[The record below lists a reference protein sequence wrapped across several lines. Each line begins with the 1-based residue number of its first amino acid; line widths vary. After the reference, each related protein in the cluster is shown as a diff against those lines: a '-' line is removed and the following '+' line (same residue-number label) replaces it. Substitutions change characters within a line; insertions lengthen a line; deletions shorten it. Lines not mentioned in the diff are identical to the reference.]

1 MIVLGVK
8 MLRLSIKNK
17 FTAAS
22 VLVFA
27 SIVGILIIEQST
39 TTKIKNYEILEVAI
53 TRIEAD
59 MLYLRRNEKDFLSR
73 NDMKYK
79 DKFEKNYQKLN
90 GNLEKLKQSLLEIG
104 FDEQAAKS
112 LDSSFKD
119 YLTAFNNLVVV
130 QQKIGLNPKD
140 GLYGS
145 LRQAVHNAETRINQA
160 NQQTLRAD
168 MLQLRRNEKDFM
180 LRLDE
185 KYVEKFNKN
194 ITVFSNSLA
203 ASDLDFSLKNDIAND
218 MKSYQASFESLVASA
233 KEKGLSSSSGYR
245 GEMRAKVHIAETQLN
260 TLFGQLSE
268 LIKTEVGDID
278 RFLMVMRII
287 GFILALVVVAV
298 IIWLSQSVLK
308 SINHLTSRVVAIS
321 KQKDLSIRVDTSSGD
336 EIATM
341 GVALNNLLDEFKVII
356 LNVNQSANEVSNASE
371 AIITVAEKTVDD
383 LSEQQNQSEQIA
395 TAMNQMSATVQDVA
409 KNAVEAAQGA
419 TTANAESHEGKN
431 IVDVSITTI
440 KRVAD
445 GIKTAGNSIHR
456 VEEDSDRIGT
466 VLEVIRGIADQT
478 NLLALNAAI
487 EAARAGEQ
495 GRGFAVVADEVRT
508 LASRTQESTQEIQEM
523 VESLQ
528 SGAKE
533 AVALMEDSRS
543 RTDEGVKQSESAGLA
558 LEKIV
563 SSVDQINEMNTQ
575 IASAAEEQGAVAE
588 EINRNTLT
596 ISEISANNL
605 KNTSEFVSSS
615 KKIVSTVEDLK
626 LMVQQFK

>member
-1 MIVLGVK
+1 MP
-8 MLRLSIKNK
+8 RLSIKNK
-17 FTAAS
+17 FIAAS

-27 SIVGILIIEQST
+27 SIMGILIVGQLT
-39 TTKIKNYEILEVAI
+39 TTKVKDYEIVEVAI

-59 MLYLRRNEKDFLSR
+59 MLYLRRNEKDFLVR

-79 DKFEKNYQKLN
+79 EKFEKNYQKLN
-90 GNLEKLKQSLLEIG
+90 KNLEKLKQGLLEIG
-104 FDEQAAKS
+104 FDEQAANS

-119 YLTAFNNLVVV
+119 YLTAFNNLVAV

-140 GLYGS
+140 GLYGR
-145 LRQAVHNAETRINQA
+145 LRTAVHNAETKINQA
-160 NQQTLRAD
+160 NQQRLRAD

-185 KYVEKFNKN
+185 KYVGKFNQN
-194 ITVFSNSLA
+194 ITAFSNSLA
-203 ASDLDFSLKNDIAND
+203 ASDLDFTVKNDIAND

-233 KEKGLSSSSGYR
+233 EEKGLTSTSGYR
-245 GEMRAKVHIAETQLN
+245 GEMRAKVHTAETQLN
-260 TLFGQLSE
+260 ALFSQLSE
-268 LIKTEVGDID
+268 LIKTEIGDID
-278 RFLMVMRII
+278 GFMVITRTI
-287 GFILALVVVAV
+287 GITLSLVVVAV

-308 SINHLTSRVVAIS
+308 SINQLTSRVVSIS

-341 GVALNNLLDEFKVII
+341 GAALNNLLDEFKVII
-356 LNVNQSANEVSNASE
+356 LNVNQSANEVSEAS
-371 AIITVAEKTVDD
+371 ASIKAVAEKTVSD

-409 KNAVEAAQGA
+409 QNAVEAAQGA
-419 TTANAESHEGKN
+419 SNANTESHTGKN
-431 IVDVSITTI
+431 IVDVSATTI
-440 KRVAD
+440 KQIAD
-445 GIKTAGNSIHR
+445 GIKTAGDSIHR
-456 VEEDSDRIGT
+456 VENDSDRIGT

-533 AVALMEDSRS
+533 AVALMEDSRN

-588 EINRNTLT
+588 EINRNTLI
-596 ISEISANNL
+596 ISEISTNNL
-605 KNTSEFVSSS
+605 QNTSEFVSSS
-615 KKIVSTVEDLK
+615 EKIVSTVENLK